1 MLGTAHLGIS
11 PGIDMKALALVILL
25 STVPVFGHHS
35 LSEYDAARELSLTVV
50 VREFHFV
57 NPHPYLIAEAR
68 AGSLSSTWRL
78 ELDNRFEL
86 VQIGMTASTFT
97 TGEQLLVSGR
107 PGRDQKPILYVR
119 ELDRPADGFRY
130 EQLSS
135 SPRIVRPPQ
144 NSPRPRS
151 FRLQAEEE

>member
-1 MLGTAHLGIS
+1 MLGMA
-11 PGIDMKALALVILL
+11 VIAIA
-25 STVPVFGHHS
+25 PIAGHHS
-35 LSEYDAARELSLTVV
+35 LSEYEAARQLTLTVV

-57 NPHPYLIAEAR
+57 NPHPYLIADTKV
-68 AGSLSSTWRL
+68 GSLSAGWRL

-86 VQIGMTASTFT
+86 VQIGMTASTFAA
-97 TGEQLLVSGR
+97 GEQLLVTGR

-135 SPRIVRPPQ
+135 SPRIVRPP
-144 NSPRPRS
+144 RS
-151 FRLQAEEE
+151 GR

>member
-1 MLGTAHLGIS
+1 MRA
-11 PGIDMKALALVILL
+11 PAVLATLTIAVAPIA
-25 STVPVFGHHS
+25 GHHS
-35 LSEYDAARELSLTVV
+35 LSEYDASRQLTLTVV

-57 NPHPYLIAEAR
+57 NPHPYLIADAR
-68 AGSLSSTWRL
+68 VGSLSSAWRL

-86 VQIGMTASTFT
+86 VQIGMTANTIST
-97 TGEQLLVSGR
+97 GDRLLVTGR

-135 SPRIVRPPQ
+135 SPRIVRPPRI
-144 NSPRPRS
+144 NPPRS
-151 FRLQAEEE
+151 FRLLAEDSREG

>member
-1 MLGTAHLGIS
+1 MLDTAHLGIS
-11 PGIDMKALALVILL
+11 SGIDMKAVALAILL
-25 STVPVFGHHS
+25 SAGPVYGHHS

-68 AGSLSSTWRL
+68 AGSLSSVWRL

-97 TGEQLLVSGR
+97 PGEQLLVSGR

-135 SPRIVRPPQ
+135 SPRIVRPP
-144 NSPRPRS
+144 RS
-151 FRLQAEEE
+151 AR

>member
-1 MLGTAHLGIS
+1 MVTIAVA
-11 PGIDMKALALVILL
+11 PGA
-25 STVPVFGHHS
+25 GHHS
-35 LSEYDAARELSLTVV
+35 LTEYEPARQLTLTVV

-57 NPHPYLIAEAR
+57 NPHPYLIADVK
-68 AGSLSSTWRL
+68 AGSLSSAWRL

-86 VQIGMTASTFT
+86 VQIGMTSDTLRP
-97 TGEQLLVSGR
+97 GDQLLVSGR

-135 SPRIVRPPQ
+135 SPRIVRPPRI
-144 NSPRPRS
+144 NPPRS
-151 FRLQAEEE
+151 FRLQAEGRREG

>member
-1 MLGTAHLGIS
+1 MLDTTHLGVS
-11 PGIDMKALALVILL
+11 PGIDMKALAFAILL
-25 STVPVFGHHS
+25 SAVPAYGHHS

-57 NPHPYLIAEAR
+57 NPHPYVIAEAR
-68 AGSLSSTWRL
+68 AGSLSSVWRL

-86 VQIGMTASTFT
+86 VQIGMTASTLKP
-97 TGEQLLVSGR
+97 GEQLLVSGR

-135 SPRIVRPPQ
+135 SPRIVRPP
-144 NSPRPRS
+144 RS
-151 FRLQAEEE
+151 AR

>member
-1 MLGTAHLGIS
+1 MLDTAHLGVS
-11 PGIDMKALALVILL
+11 PDIDMKALALVILL
-25 STVPVFGHHS
+25 SAVPVSGHHS

-50 VREFHFV
+50 VQEFHFV

-68 AGSLSSTWRL
+68 AGSLSSVWRL

-86 VQIGMTASTFT
+86 VQIGMTARTFT
-97 TGEQLLVSGR
+97 SGEQLLVSGR
-107 PGRDQKPILYVR
+107 PGRDQKPVLYVR

-135 SPRIVRPPQ
+135 SPRIVRPP
-144 NSPRPRS
+144 RS
-151 FRLQAEEE
+151 GR

>member
-1 MLGTAHLGIS
+1 MLDTAHLGIS
-11 PGIDMKALALVILL
+11 SRLDMTTLALAILL
-25 STVPVFGHHS
+25 SAAPVSGHHS
-35 LSEYDAARELSLTVV
+35 LSEYDAARQLSLTVV

-57 NPHPYLIAEAR
+57 NPHPYLIGETKAV
-68 AGSLSSTWRL
+68 SLSSVWRL

-97 TGEQLLVSGR
+97 PGEQLLVSGR

-135 SPRIVRPPQ
+135 SPRIVRPP
-144 NSPRPRS
+144 RS
-151 FRLQAEEE
+151 AR

>member
-1 MLGTAHLGIS
+1 MLDSAHLGIS
-11 PGIDMKALALVILL
+11 RGIDMKAFAFVILL
-25 STVPVFGHHS
+25 SAGPVFGHHS

-57 NPHPYLIAEAR
+57 NPHPYLIGETKV
-68 AGSLSSTWRL
+68 GSLASVWRL

-86 VQIGMTASTFT
+86 VQIGMTATTFT
-97 TGEQLLVSGR
+97 PGEQLLVSGR

-135 SPRIVRPPQ
+135 SPRIVRPP
-144 NSPRPRS
+144 RS
-151 FRLQAEEE
+151 SSALSGWFAQ

>member
-1 MLGTAHLGIS
+1 MR
-11 PGIDMKALALVILL
+11 ALATLWMVAIA
-25 STVPVFGHHS
+25 VAPIAGHHS
-35 LSEYDAARELSLTVV
+35 LSEYEASRQLTLTVV

-57 NPHPYLIAEAR
+57 NPHPYLIADTKV
-68 AGSLSSTWRL
+68 GSLSSTWRL

-86 VQIGMTASTFT
+86 VQIGMTADTISP
-97 TGEQLLVSGR
+97 GQQLLVTGR

-135 SPRIVRPPQ
+135 SPRIVRPPR
-144 NSPRPRS
+144 NGPAPRS
-151 FRLQAEEE
+151 FRLRTEDRREG

>member
-1 MLGTAHLGIS
+1 MLDSAHLGIS
-11 PGIDMKALALVILL
+11 SGLDMKALALTILL
-25 STVPVFGHHS
+25 FAAPVYGHHS

-57 NPHPYLIAEAR
+57 NPHPYLVAEVR
-68 AGSLSSTWRL
+68 AGSLSSVWRL

-97 TGEQLLVSGR
+97 AGEQLLVSGR
-107 PGRDQKPILYVR
+107 PGRDQKSILYVR

-135 SPRIVRPPQ
+135 SPRIVRPP
-144 NSPRPRS
+144 RS
-151 FRLQAEEE
+151 AR

>member
-1 MLGTAHLGIS
+1 MRLVVTLG
-11 PGIDMKALALVILL
+11 MALIAIA
-25 STVPVFGHHS
+25 PIAGHHS
-35 LSEYDAARELSLTVV
+35 LAEYEAARQLTLTVV

-57 NPHPYLIAEAR
+57 NPHPYLIADTKV
-68 AGSLSSTWRL
+68 GSLSAAWRL

-86 VQIGMTASTFT
+86 VQIGMTASTFAA
-97 TGEQLLVSGR
+97 GEQLLVTGR

-135 SPRIVRPPQ
+135 SPRIVRPP
-144 NSPRPRS
+144 RS
-151 FRLQAEEE
+151 GR